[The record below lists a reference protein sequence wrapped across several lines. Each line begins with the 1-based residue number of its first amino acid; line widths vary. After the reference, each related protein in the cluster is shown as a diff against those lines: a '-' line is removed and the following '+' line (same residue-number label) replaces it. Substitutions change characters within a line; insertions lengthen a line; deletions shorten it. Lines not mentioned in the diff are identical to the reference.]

1 MDLLQRGA
9 ISTKGYDPPDSEG
22 EAINRF
28 KVIIKLFSVQEDPC
42 VMLGVTKDE
51 LVSLNRIFTFTHET
65 ISFSIDDSGANG
77 VRVKRLAEQL
87 WLKFCYNSED
97 PKKSRLALNS

>member
-51 LVSLNRIFTFTHET
+51 LVSLNRILLSHTKLSVFPLMIQVQTECVL
-65 ISFSIDDSGANG
+65 SGWQN
-77 VRVKRLAEQL
+77 
-87 WLKFCYNSED
+87 NSG
-97 PKKSRLALNS
+97 